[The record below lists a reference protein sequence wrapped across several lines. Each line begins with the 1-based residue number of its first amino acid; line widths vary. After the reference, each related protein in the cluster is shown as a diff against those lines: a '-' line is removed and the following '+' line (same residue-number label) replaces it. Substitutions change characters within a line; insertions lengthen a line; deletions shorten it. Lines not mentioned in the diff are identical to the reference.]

1 MLQLIADTTSPF
13 VGSYCIHFARCIL
26 VKKKEFSWYT
36 FFLLNTNTTQADYMP
51 SARNFMPHWRILCNI
66 RSYIKW
72 SAIYLL
78 VVKADGKWTLESPLD
93 NKTNK
98 PAINLPNVKKS
109 DAVEVT
115 FCSKSPGSVN
125 LKYFILTTRGFMYST
140 TERSLFPLQTTLLM
154 CFNIAS

>member
-1 MLQLIADTTSPF
+1 MLQLIADKTSSF
-13 VGSYCIHFARCIL
+13 VGSFCRHFARCFL

-36 FFLLNTNTTQADYMP
+36 FFFLLNTNTTQADYMH
-51 SARNFMPHWRILCNI
+51 SARNFMPHWSVLCNI

-109 DAVEVT
+109 DAAEVT

-125 LKYFILTTRGFMYST
+125 LKYFKLNTRGFMYST
-140 TERSLFPLQTTLLM
+140 AERSLFPLQTLKRKLY
-154 CFNIAS
+154 

>member
-13 VGSYCIHFARCIL
+13 VGSYCIHFATCIL
-26 VKKKEFSWYT
+26 MKKKGVFLIH
-36 FFLLNTNTTQADYMP
+36 FFLLLNTNTTQADYMH
-51 SARNFMPHWRILCNI
+51 SSRNFMPHWRILCNI

-140 TERSLFPLQTTLLM
+140 TERSLFPLQTLIRKLY
-154 CFNIAS
+154 